1 MGWGQPGTGMPSYV
15 EAGFLISEYSGM
27 GRRMYSVLGRSGL
40 NAMAFQ
46 GFAYFKRV
54 SSRIIADKVVRA

>member
-1 MGWGQPGTGMPSYV
+1 MGCGQPGTGMPSYV
-15 EAGFLISEYSGM
+15 DAGFLISEYSGI

-46 GFAYFKRV
+46 GFAHSKQPV
-54 SSRIIADKVVRA
+54 KEA